1 MWRFVAVAGL
11 AFAGM
16 TWYYLYAS
24 SVQKAAYLLAFAV
37 AVLLPLV
44 LNPTRHWR
52 RAFFLCFDIVYG
64 AACLGAYGAVVTR
77 PASFDQLL
85 AGVSPLEIFIAGI
98 VPALLLGTMASLGVG
113 RSGLADM
120 EHERISREIGED

>member
-1 MWRFVAVAGL
+1 MWRFVAVLVL
-11 AFAGM
+11 ALAGM
-16 TWYYLYAS
+16 MWFLLFAS
-24 SVQKAAYLLAFAV
+24 VVQKVACLTAFGV
-37 AVLLPLV
+37 AIMLPHV
-44 LNPTRHWR
+44 MNPTRHWR

-113 RSGLADM
+113 RSGLA
-120 EHERISREIGED
+120 ELEKK